1 MASRHGKRVLD
12 DRVVERMKHER
23 PSHQGWTASHHA
35 DLMAEQGMAI
45 RLGHDFERV
54 EPVESR
60 WTGEAKLYPTAG
72 VVRLDLVAYGP
83 VASGG
88 SDLEGTVEPHRW
100 PVGARPEPI
109 VGARQRVQQMADLRR

>member
-1 MASRHGKRVLD
+1 VASRLGERVLD
-12 DRVVERMKHER
+12 DRIVERTKHER
-23 PSHQGWTASHHA
+23 PGHQGWTASHHA

-45 RLGHDFERV
+45 RSGHDFEGV

-60 WTGEAKLYPTAG
+60 WTGEAKLHPMTG

-88 SDLEGTVEPHRW
+88 PDLEGSVEPHRW
-100 PVGARPEPI
+100 PIGARPEPI
-109 VGARQRVQQMADLRR
+109 VGAREGVQ